1 MEDERKELEILK
13 EGIQHLQKALNC
25 FVCCDSITE
34 KEYGCLVKLED
45 DLTSRKIDLEIKIN
59 GCIIQED

>member
-25 FVCCDSITE
+25 FVCCDNV
-34 KEYGCLVKLED
+34 KEEEYETLVKLED
-45 DLTSRKIDLEIKIN
+45 DLTNRKIDLEIKIN

>member
-1 MEDERKELEILK
+1 MEDERQELEILT

-25 FVCCDSITE
+25 FVCCDSMTE

-45 DLTSRKIDLEIKIN
+45 DLTCRKIDLQVKID
-59 GCIIQED
+59 GCIIEEA

>member
-1 MEDERKELEILK
+1 MEDKKKELEVLK

-45 DLTSRKIDLEIKIN
+45 DLTNRKIDLQIKID
-59 GCIIQED
+59 GCIIEET

>member
-1 MEDERKELEILK
+1 MEDEKKELGVLK

>member
-25 FVCCDSITE
+25 FVCCDSV
-34 KEYGCLVKLED
+34 KEEEYETLVKLED
-45 DLTSRKIDLEIKIN
+45 DLTNRKIDLQIKID
-59 GCIIQED
+59 GCIIEEA